1 MAIAGRI
8 RIATQVTACF
18 SEGSVWVLKIILG
31 HYEGPLMGQ
40 HIIVE
45 ARSETRSAVSLRD
58 ARNVSKQT
66 VRAAHVTHS

>member
-1 MAIAGRI
+1 M
-8 RIATQVTACF
+8 
-18 SEGSVWVLKIILG
+18 WVLKVILG
-31 HYEGPLMGQ
+31 HSGGQSAPWMDQ

-45 ARSETRSAVSLRD
+45 AASETGSAVSLRD